1 MRSLS
6 FFVALGAVVAVVL
19 WQSGW
24 SPFTPRDYEEC
35 IESAAKNAKSADA
48 LSLLVSSCS
57 SKFVARRDVIHGGY
71 TYYDGRQSLSFKIAG
86 PNPTTEEWAN
96 IEKQYAKYLDG
107 RAAAEEAQRRQEAQQ
122 QQMAAIAQAEEARKV
137 QLAQADLERRK
148 QIALKRISITS
159 ADFTCLY
166 PLLDGCD
173 SYKLSAYIKNQSS
186 ESISALSL
194 GWVFIEQAGTC
205 PSSVPTKTQEWV
217 RLRPGD
223 TLVLNLDQRFD
234 GPPTKKF
241 RYCLEINDAQI
252 AE

>member
-6 FFVALGAVVAVVL
+6 FFVALMAVIAVVW

-24 SPFTPRDYEEC
+24 NPFPPRDYEEC
-35 IESAAKNAKSADA
+35 VESAAKNAKSKDA

-57 SKFVARRDVIHGGY
+57 SKFVGRHDVIRGGY

-86 PNPTTEEWAN
+86 PNPTAEEWIN
-96 IEKQYAKYLDG
+96 IEKQYVKYLDG
-107 RAAAEEAQRRQEAQQ
+107 VAAAEEAQRRQEAQQ

-166 PLLDGCD
+166 PLLGRMRQLQIECLHQKPVGGKHFCVV
-173 SYKLSAYIKNQSS
+173 SW
-186 ESISALSL
+186 L
-194 GWVFIEQAGTC
+194 GVC
-205 PSSVPTKTQEWV
+205 
-217 RLRPGD
+217 
-223 TLVLNLDQRFD
+223 
-234 GPPTKKF
+234 
-241 RYCLEINDAQI
+241 
-252 AE
+252 